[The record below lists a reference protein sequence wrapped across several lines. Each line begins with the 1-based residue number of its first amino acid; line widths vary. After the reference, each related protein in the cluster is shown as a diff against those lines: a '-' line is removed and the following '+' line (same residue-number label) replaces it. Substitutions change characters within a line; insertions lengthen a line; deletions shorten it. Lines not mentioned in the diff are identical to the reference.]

1 MADFEQELGDKLSG
15 EADAIA
21 GVFRDF
27 SRELA
32 ARFDQVLVPVRNKRG
47 EIDESKAPID
57 TALFGF
63 ADAVR
68 NESGALEGVDVTLGR
83 IHKRFKE
90 LRKEALEAKTAVDF
104 FGVGASQVL
113 GRSLTGTAEGLADA
127 FADLG
132 KTGKLSM
139 STIGEAVR
147 KAVGVQLQEI
157 GALALTR
164 SLFELASGFAT
175 LFLNPAE
182 SAGHFQA
189 AALFAAI
196 GTGAAVAGGAIA
208 GGAAPSGSNGRIAAE
223 GQIDAEDTRPRG
235 SLEINITNHGTLTEN
250 VGDIIVE
257 SIRNAVDDDR
267 LVLRSDAG
275 RISAA

>member
-1 MADFEQELGDKLSG
+1 MPDFEKELGERLSG
-15 EADAIA
+15 EADSIA

-32 ARFDQVLVPVRNKRG
+32 ERFDQVLVPVRNRRG
-47 EIDESKAPID
+47 EIDESKTPLD

-63 ADAVR
+63 AEAVR
-68 NESGALEGVDVTLGR
+68 DESGALDGVDLTLGR

-90 LRKEALEAKTAVDF
+90 LKKEALEAKTAVDF

-127 FADLG
+127 FAELG

-139 STIGEAVR
+139 DTIGEAVR
-147 KAVGVQLQEI
+147 KAVGVQLQQI

-164 SLFELASGFAT
+164 SLFELAAGFAT

-182 SAGHFQA
+182 AAGHFQA

-208 GGAAPSGSNGRIAAE
+208 GGTAPRSTNGRFGAE
-223 GQIDAEDTRPRG
+223 GEIDADERYPRG
-235 SLEINITNHGTLTEN
+235 TLEINITNHGTLTEN
-250 VGDIIVE
+250 VGDIIVD

-275 RISAA
+275 RVSAA